1 MEAQIRNY
9 EISLSRLSYHAAAL
23 HVLLAGRRLQ
33 WLLKANFHP
42 TEPRVPRHNTGGG
55 QWTKIGGSYR
65 LPSGARVIRVGGE
78 AHLFKLRPGMLD
90 EGDDSPGSKDFQEIP
105 IVRPRDASDRHSI
118 VRRIPMAP
126 FVGRPTGTLPRKLEE
141 IGAPAWLRE
150 YYPHI
155 DAYTQGPK
163 SLSELQAGAR
173 SSRPGYDIH
182 HIVEKTPALENG
194 FSKSLVNGPDNLVSI
209 PRFKHW
215 EITGWYARKS
225 KDWDRLSPRMML
237 DPQRWSERYQ
247 FGLYALRMTCSP
259 EMSSL

>member
-9 EISLSRLSYHAAAL
+9 EISLRRLSYHAAAL
-23 HVLLAGRRLQ
+23 HVLLAGRRIQ
-33 WLLKANFHP
+33 WLLRKANFYP
-42 TEPRVPRHNTGGG
+42 DEPRVPAGNPDGG
-55 QWTKIGGSYR
+55 QWTTIGGGSYR
-65 LPSGARVIRVGGE
+65 LPSGARVIRVGGKP
-78 AHLFKLRPGMLD
+78 HLFRLRPGMLG
-90 EGDDSPGSKDFQEIP
+90 EDDDLPGFEDFPDIP
-105 IVRPRDASDRHSI
+105 IVRPHHATDRHSI

-126 FVGRPTGTLPRKLEE
+126 FVGRPAGTLPRKLEE

-182 HIVEKTPALENG
+182 HIVEKTPALEEG
-194 FSKSLVNGPDNLVSI
+194 SPKSLVNGPDNLVSI

-215 EITGWYARKS
+215 EITGWYQTKNPKFES
-225 KDWDRLSPRMML
+225 ISPRMFLTKEDWQARRLIGMKAL
-237 DPQRWSERYQ
+237 KYYGVPQ
-247 FGLYALRMTCSP
+247 
-259 EMSSL
+259 

>member
-1 MEAQIRNY
+1 
-9 EISLSRLSYHAAAL
+9 
-23 HVLLAGRRLQ
+23 
-33 WLLKANFHP
+33 
-42 TEPRVPRHNTGGG
+42 
-55 QWTKIGGSYR
+55 
-65 LPSGARVIRVGGE
+65 
-78 AHLFKLRPGMLD
+78 
-90 EGDDSPGSKDFQEIP
+90 
-105 IVRPRDASDRHSI
+105 
-118 VRRIPMAP
+118 MAP

-247 FGLYALRMTCSP
+247 FGLYALRKFQAMK
-259 EMSSL
+259 